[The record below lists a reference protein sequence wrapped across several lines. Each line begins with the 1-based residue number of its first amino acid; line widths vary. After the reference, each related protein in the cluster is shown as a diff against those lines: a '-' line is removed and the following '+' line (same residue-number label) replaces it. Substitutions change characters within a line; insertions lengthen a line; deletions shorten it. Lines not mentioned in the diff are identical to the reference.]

1 MKRHLISCHNG
12 ITDDLLRR
20 LSFDVDRLRKNC
32 PNRPHI
38 QELPILPKAPRQP
51 GVSTGDKSDKPKV
64 VKNNNGNNNGRKRS
78 TNLNGGTNGEV
89 NRGRPR
95 KNAKGDK
102 AHGNDDQHINGKN
115 GDIMRDDC
123 KSFYFKIIYFIF
135 F

>member
-51 GVSTGDKSDKPKV
+51 GVSSGDKSDKPKGIR
-64 VKNNNGNNNGRKRS
+64 NSNGSNSGRKRS
-78 TNLNGGTNGEV
+78 TNLNGNGINGEV

-102 AHGNDDQHINGKN
+102 INGADDQHLNGK
-115 GDIMRDDC
+115 DVDSIRDDC
-123 KSFYFKIIYFIF
+123 K
-135 F
+135 

>member
-51 GVSTGDKSDKPKV
+51 SVSNGEKSDKPKV
-64 VKNNNGNNNGRKRS
+64 IKNSNGNSSGRKRL
-78 TNLNGGTNGEV
+78 TNLNGSNTNVEV

-95 KNAKGDK
+95 KNAKNDK
-102 AHGNDDQHINGKN
+102 INGNDDHHIKLKN
-115 GDIMRDDC
+115 VDTMKDECYLILVN
-123 KSFYFKIIYFIF
+123 
-135 F
+135 